1 MHSPKMK
8 RILVDMFLCCS
19 PGLIMMISL
28 VFFKISACGAFAPSH
43 DFKCA
48 NRPKINCAFSSERNL
63 VIFTKSFENDTEIEG
78 PKIETRNSISTSSI
92 HLISLPPL
100 TESSSK
106 MTRDIWKW
114 KDIVLGDGRDFFVPR
129 PRALKSLSDIV
140 VGSSCGNYV
149 VQECAILSNCARL
162 DILIALSRDEN
173 EKHDGDTSCEHTKVA
188 KSIISSCLNAQL
200 LSFQTQR
207 SKRGVFIEGVSSFFD
222 LPGMIDASANGK
234 DLDSLTFDTVESSL
248 SSESEIHAITRHF
261 CFVAAGL
268 APRSSRPDRPVL
280 FRPFSSRDAHIM
292 LQLKRTAEVASVYP
306 QMKIVLDSAL
316 SAGKGARDPKQCP
329 ALLRL
334 KGFDGEGK
342 YSQAAPPQL
351 AKEVT
356 DVVISSVVEPAVER
370 SIERI
375 KAFKASS
382 TITSL
387 RQQAA
392 QLCKDSDEEAGKIVR
407 ALLHTPTMKARGGG
421 DVDIQQVLD
430 RIKLELS
437 NRQR

>member
-1 MHSPKMK
+1 MK
-8 RILVDMFLCCS
+8 RILVGMFLCSS
-19 PGLIMMISL
+19 PGVIMMISL
-28 VFFKISACGAFAPSH
+28 VFFKITACGAFAPSY
-43 DFKCA
+43 DLKWA
-48 NRPKINCAFSSERNL
+48 NNAKINCAFS
-63 VIFTKSFENDTEIEG
+63 VKAAPQNDTEIDG
-78 PKIETRNSISTSSI
+78 PKIETRNSSSI

-100 TESSSK
+100 SESSSK
-106 MTRDIWKW
+106 IIRDVWKW

-129 PRALKSLSDIV
+129 PRALTSLSDIV
-140 VGSSCGNYV
+140 VGSSCRNYV

-162 DILIALSRDEN
+162 DILIALSRNDFFEP
-173 EKHDGDTSCEHTKVA
+173 DGETCEHTKVA
-188 KSIISSCLNAQL
+188 KTIISSCLNAQL
-200 LSFQTQR
+200 LSFQAQR
-207 SKRGVFIEGVSSFFD
+207 SKRGEFIEGVSSFFD
-222 LPGMIDASANGK
+222 LPGMIDASANAK
-234 DLDSLTFDTVESSL
+234 DLDSLTFETLESSL
-248 SSESEIHAITRHF
+248 SSVSEIHAITRHF

-268 APRSSRPDRPVL
+268 APRSSRPDRPIL

-351 AKEVT
+351 AKEVS

-370 SIERI
+370 SVERI

-382 TITSL
+382 TITAL

-392 QLCKDSDEEAGKIVR
+392 QLCNDSDEEAGKIVR
-407 ALLHTPTMKARGGG
+407 ALLHKPTMKAREGG